1 MRITVIGPGRAGTT
15 IDEAAR
21 AAGHASRLTRD
32 AAVADGDVVILAV
45 PDAAVAEVARAV
57 PLGPALGT
65 LSGSVPLADL
75 GPRERV
81 FCLHPMQTIQPGG
94 GLQLTGCAAGI
105 TASDAATAELVRGL
119 AADLGMH
126 PVDVPEASRPLP
138 HLACVFAS
146 NLVLPALAAALRT
159 LELAG
164 LEHDR
169 AALLGPLAHRALDNA
184 LADGA
189 RVRPTGPV
197 ARGDAGT
204 LAAHRAV
211 LAARDPDLERAY
223 VALSSLLLP
232 LVDARSAD
240 RAAAALEVPA

>member
-1 MRITVIGPGRAGTT
+1 
-15 IDEAAR
+15 
-21 AAGHASRLTRD
+21 
-32 AAVADGDVVILAV
+32 
-45 PDAAVAEVARAV
+45 V

-94 GLQLTGCAAGI
+94 GLQLTGCTAGI
-105 TASDAATAELVRGL
+105 TASDAATAELARGL

-223 VALSSLLLP
+223 IALSSLLLP